1 MKEDVT
7 VAAYKKELPAF
18 LRLCYRTVFFN
29 LRVAMTGC
37 SIVLSVR
44 AVVPFHFLGC
54 KLRDLF
60 HFGIL
65 QGDALKKAVKTYTHF
80 MRVYEHI

>member
-1 MKEDVT
+1 
-7 VAAYKKELPAF
+7 
-18 LRLCYRTVFFN
+18 
-29 LRVAMTGC
+29 MTGC

-80 MRVYEHI
+80 MRVYEYI